1 MCFVCFNVKLGLA
14 LPCWQFDLQGVAKA
28 ALLAHPQSFRH
39 LKLWSFRN
47 RFEHRFEMKGAMKV
61 WLMAFYIEHES
72 QFMMIVLDSNR
83 ESSIQELHILLALKT
98 EREREVVRTA
108 GLT

>member
-1 MCFVCFNVKLGLA
+1 M
-14 LPCWQFDLQGVAKA
+14 
-28 ALLAHPQSFRH
+28 R
-39 LKLWSFRN
+39 
-47 RFEHRFEMKGAMKV
+47 AMKV
-61 WLMAFYIEHES
+61 WLMAVYIEHA
-72 QFMMIVLDSNR
+72 QVMMIVLDSNR